1 MSIVSIV
8 IAWTIGAT
16 AVGVFR
22 GLGWLPVT
30 DDAQLPA
37 SMQGEGSS

>member
-1 MSIVSIV
+1 MAIVSGI

-22 GLGWLPVT
+22 GLGWIET
-30 DDAQLPA
+30 PA
-37 SMQGEGSS
+37 GSGLVVEDR